1 MSGRNKR
8 RNSASVHSQKKPKTS
23 SSQPSKKANGPEKPR
38 QVGHVQ
44 AYARTFDASA
54 EGAIPK
60 ELRKDGLELNDQ
72 EQAYLQR
79 FRVGTSGNDSTSDIP
94 HTLDDETQ
102 QDSDVTMEYGEGDEG
117 GDGDNGDEGDEGD
130 NGDEGDDMVIED
142 VMKENKNKNKQNGT
156 RAKVLQSDLASD
168 ALAKISKQAVR
179 KAICLLDMFPS
190 DKMFAW
196 EVLEE
201 ELVSQQGDDNRIL
214 EDLRETKK
222 DPQALDK
229 LLRWMGYSESDVRYA
244 LAQQTRTLVDPYF
257 GFSSV
262 DEGGPQAELANWLMG
277 EGRYHC
283 EGVDFKERK
292 SGKPFYS
299 LLIAQ
304 ILRAFLVDAQNK
316 TTYRLITTELPRL
329 QCVPGRLIAAVT
341 ATVFVSTSCRPA
353 QTLIC
358 RSITV

>member
-1 MSGRNKR
+1 MDW
-8 RNSASVHSQKKPKTS
+8 V
-23 SSQPSKKANGPEKPR
+23 
-38 QVGHVQ
+38 
-44 AYARTFDASA
+44 
-54 EGAIPK
+54 
-60 ELRKDGLELNDQ
+60 ELNDQ
-72 EQAYLQR
+72 EQAYLRR
-79 FRVGTSGNDSTSDIP
+79 FRAGTSGNDSTSDIP

-117 GDGDNGDEGDEGD
+117 GDGD
-130 NGDEGDDMVIED
+130 EGDDMVIED
-142 VMKENKNKNKQNGT
+142 VTKENKNKNKQNGT

-244 LAQQTRTLVDPYF
+244 LAQQTRTLADPYF

-262 DEGGPQAELANWLMG
+262 DEGGPQ
-277 EGRYHC
+277 
-283 EGVDFKERK
+283 ERK
-292 SGKPFYS
+292 LGKPFYS
-299 LLIAQ
+299 SLIAQ

-316 TTYRLITTELPRL
+316 TTYCLITTELHRL
-329 QCVPGRLIAAVT
+329 QRVPGRLIAAVT
-341 ATVFVSTSCRPA
+341 ATIYHCITEHASGMR
-353 QTLIC
+353 Q
-358 RSITV
+358 SIHISGINTTPYGKALTGFG